1 MNLEIKNFIKYLN
14 NYYIFEKNPCV
25 AVAVSGGPDSIA
37 LSVLINE
44 WSISVNGKVISLIV
58 DHNLR
63 KESSAEAMRVSN
75 FLKEKKINNKIL
87 KVEKNKILKKNMKE
101 ARINRYDLLT
111 DYCKSKNIIHLFVG
125 HQKNDKLETFLNRK
139 ISGSDFDGL
148 QEIKNIIIKNQICI
162 IRPLLNYSK
171 KEIIK
176 FNKINKIKFVNDPSN
191 QDFNYTRP
199 VIRKFL
205 NESSSL
211 IKKKIKEDFLLIQ
224 DNSKL
229 YNQMISELLVE
240 NIIEAKKNL
249 IKTHY
254 KNFINLDVLILEKIL
269 KKIFYYFNNQDV
281 FLKSKKIQILI
292 KHLGNRNFKNFNLRS
307 MIIKKDNNYLTFSK
321 KKQ

>member
-1 MNLEIKNFIKYLN
+1 MSLEIKNFIKYLN
-14 NYYIFEKNPCV
+14 NHFIFEKNPCV

-37 LSVLINE
+37 LSLLINE

-63 KESSAEAMRVSN
+63 KESSAEAMCVSN

-111 DYCKSKNIIHLFVG
+111 DYCKSKNILHLFVG
-125 HQKNDKLETFLNRK
+125 HQKDDKLETFLNRK

-176 FNKINKIKFVNDPSN
+176 FNKINRIKFVNDPSN

-205 NESSSL
+205 DESSSL
-211 IKKKIKEDFLLIQ
+211 IKKKIKEDYLLIQ

-229 YNQMISELLVE
+229 YNQMISELLVK

-249 IKTHY
+249 IKAHY

-269 KKIFYYFNNQDV
+269 KKIFYYFNNQDI

-307 MIIKKDNNYLTFSK
+307 MIIKKDNNYLIFSK
-321 KKQ
+321 KNQ